1 MSLTLWRFRVRE
13 TKLNLSKAYIEEIV
27 RMSSFVEEDLID
39 KTEYELKT
47 LLDNI
52 VMGVVR

>member
-1 MSLTLWRFRVRE
+1 VRE